1 MKNMRM
7 NHVHIFW
14 TRYGY
19 FTIQTIFKK
28 NVHDK
33 HMHVNLCAPSIQK
46 LFKNMLSTFSFDI
59 TLEYKKEER

>member
-1 MKNMRM
+1 MCISFELDMDILLFKL
-7 NHVHIFW
+7 
-14 TRYGY
+14 YL
-19 FTIQTIFKK
+19 KK